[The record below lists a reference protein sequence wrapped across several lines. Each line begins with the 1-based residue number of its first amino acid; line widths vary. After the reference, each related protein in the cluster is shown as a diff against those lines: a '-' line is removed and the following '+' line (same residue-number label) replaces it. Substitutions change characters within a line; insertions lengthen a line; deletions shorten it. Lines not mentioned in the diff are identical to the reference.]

1 MPIASFT
8 ALRIVTD
15 SIFNSWNLA
24 FRYMVQAS
32 GLHVTQRAR
41 WLDRSLEALES
52 DGTSPRAPVKQ
63 CLQSENL
70 SLTFRMGDEE
80 VDHSCAQSYELKI
93 SPLLV
98 AFTWNANWVRKLRT
112 EHLPRQKMSSIL
124 L

>member
-52 DGTSPRAPVKQ
+52 DGTSLVKQ

-70 SLTFRMGDEE
+70 PW
-80 VDHSCAQSYELKI
+80 
-93 SPLLV
+93 PLE
-98 AFTWNANWVRKLRT
+98 WEMKR
-112 EHLPRQKMSSIL
+112 
-124 L
+124 